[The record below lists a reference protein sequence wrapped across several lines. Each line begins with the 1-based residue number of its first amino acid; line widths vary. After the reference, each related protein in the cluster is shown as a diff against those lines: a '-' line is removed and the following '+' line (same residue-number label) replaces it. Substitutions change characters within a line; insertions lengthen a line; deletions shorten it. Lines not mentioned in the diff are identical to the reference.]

1 MGHKQC
7 WRRNSLLTKMLSQL
21 GILLFSPI
29 LLVQSLDLQAALS
42 QGKFSKFSEDM
53 EITLEP
59 SRNPAINL
67 YYDNSLDE
75 YQDQITLKFV
85 GEFVD
90 DEEYKLGLSLL
101 ILIFD
106 TDNGTTFMNVT
117 GVNDIT
123 ESINYAFR
131 SDIELP
137 SSTIEEKNIIRTW
150 QDLPEVHY
158 GSQELRVK
166 INKVT
171 PRTQIY
177 LVATSYKV
185 SRTVT
190 GRDQCEPYRP
200 LKTPDWWNCNV
211 NEKHL
216 PLICVNYDLTC
227 DNIPHCAHTEIPNPD
242 ENCDQGYGLKQALQ
256 LLIYTLITV
265 CVVMFVAGCARCC
278 LRGTFH
284 RRLMRRGSDFEEILS
299 QSQREPVRPDNAPP
313 TYDDAM
319 KYVNDAFTADESDDN
334 EGNEEEDPPSYSPQ
348 PREGEHIGFPPTPPC
363 NCARLEEEE
372 ENRVRRQEEAL
383 TSEEGAVGFSNNFAN
398 IDPASLPRGPPP
410 YTR

>member
-1 MGHKQC
+1 
-7 WRRNSLLTKMLSQL
+7 MLSQL
-21 GILLFSPI
+21 GILLFSPV

-53 EITLEP
+53 EVTLEP

-123 ESINYAFR
+123 ESINYAFK

-150 QDLPEVHY
+150 QDLPDVNY

-166 INKVT
+166 MNKVT
-171 PRTQIY
+171 PRTQVRHQYYHYLNIAAQTVPSLPSQIY

-200 LKTPDWWNCNV
+200 LKTPDW
-211 NEKHL
+211 
-216 PLICVNYDLTC
+216 
-227 DNIPHCAHTEIPNPD
+227 
-242 ENCDQGYGLKQALQ
+242 
-256 LLIYTLITV
+256 
-265 CVVMFVAGCARCC
+265 
-278 LRGTFH
+278 
-284 RRLMRRGSDFEEILS
+284 
-299 QSQREPVRPDNAPP
+299 
-313 TYDDAM
+313 
-319 KYVNDAFTADESDDN
+319 
-334 EGNEEEDPPSYSPQ
+334 
-348 PREGEHIGFPPTPPC
+348 
-363 NCARLEEEE
+363 
-372 ENRVRRQEEAL
+372 
-383 TSEEGAVGFSNNFAN
+383 
-398 IDPASLPRGPPP
+398 
-410 YTR
+410 

>member
-1 MGHKQC
+1 M
-7 WRRNSLLTKMLSQL
+7 LTKMLSQL
-21 GILLFSPI
+21 RILLFSPI

-53 EITLEP
+53 VVTLEP

-150 QDLPEVHY
+150 QDLPDVNY

-171 PRTQIY
+171 PRTQ
-177 LVATSYKV
+177 VGGFNT
-185 SRTVT
+185 T
-190 GRDQCEPYRP
+190 
-200 LKTPDWWNCNV
+200 
-211 NEKHL
+211 
-216 PLICVNYDLTC
+216 
-227 DNIPHCAHTEIPNPD
+227 
-242 ENCDQGYGLKQALQ
+242 
-256 LLIYTLITV
+256 IT
-265 CVVMFVAGCARCC
+265 
-278 LRGTFH
+278 
-284 RRLMRRGSDFEEILS
+284 
-299 QSQREPVRPDNAPP
+299 
-313 TYDDAM
+313 
-319 KYVNDAFTADESDDN
+319 
-334 EGNEEEDPPSYSPQ
+334 
-348 PREGEHIGFPPTPPC
+348 
-363 NCARLEEEE
+363 
-372 ENRVRRQEEAL
+372 
-383 TSEEGAVGFSNNFAN
+383 
-398 IDPASLPRGPPP
+398 
-410 YTR
+410 

>member
-1 MGHKQC
+1 
-7 WRRNSLLTKMLSQL
+7 MLSQL
-21 GILLFSPI
+21 GILLFSPV

-53 EITLEP
+53 EVTLEP

-131 SDIELP
+131 SDIKLP

-150 QDLPEVHY
+150 QDLPHVNY

-171 PRTQIY
+171 PRTQ
-177 LVATSYKV
+177 VGGFNT
-185 SRTVT
+185 T
-190 GRDQCEPYRP
+190 
-200 LKTPDWWNCNV
+200 
-211 NEKHL
+211 
-216 PLICVNYDLTC
+216 
-227 DNIPHCAHTEIPNPD
+227 
-242 ENCDQGYGLKQALQ
+242 
-256 LLIYTLITV
+256 IT
-265 CVVMFVAGCARCC
+265 
-278 LRGTFH
+278 
-284 RRLMRRGSDFEEILS
+284 
-299 QSQREPVRPDNAPP
+299 
-313 TYDDAM
+313 
-319 KYVNDAFTADESDDN
+319 
-334 EGNEEEDPPSYSPQ
+334 
-348 PREGEHIGFPPTPPC
+348 
-363 NCARLEEEE
+363 
-372 ENRVRRQEEAL
+372 
-383 TSEEGAVGFSNNFAN
+383 
-398 IDPASLPRGPPP
+398 
-410 YTR
+410 

>member
-1 MGHKQC
+1 M
-7 WRRNSLLTKMLSQL
+7 LTKMLSQL
-21 GILLFSPI
+21 GILLFSPV

-75 YQDQITLKFV
+75 YRDQITLKFV

-101 ILIFD
+101 ILIFG
-106 TDNGTTFMNVT
+106 TDNGTTFMNVAA
-117 GVNDIT
+117 VN

-171 PRTQIY
+171 PRTQ
-177 LVATSYKV
+177 V
-185 SRTVT
+185 
-190 GRDQCEPYRP
+190 G
-200 LKTPDWWNCNV
+200 
-211 NEKHL
+211 
-216 PLICVNYDLTC
+216 
-227 DNIPHCAHTEIPNPD
+227 
-242 ENCDQGYGLKQALQ
+242 
-256 LLIYTLITV
+256 
-265 CVVMFVAGCARCC
+265 
-278 LRGTFH
+278 
-284 RRLMRRGSDFEEILS
+284 
-299 QSQREPVRPDNAPP
+299 
-313 TYDDAM
+313 
-319 KYVNDAFTADESDDN
+319 
-334 EGNEEEDPPSYSPQ
+334 
-348 PREGEHIGFPPTPPC
+348 GFPINT
-363 NCARLEEEE
+363 
-372 ENRVRRQEEAL
+372 
-383 TSEEGAVGFSNNFAN
+383 TM
-398 IDPASLPRGPPP
+398 
-410 YTR
+410 T